1 MRAVWTP
8 AGTPVVP
15 VDVLPDQPSLP
26 RIKVLHVITKFWAGA
41 GGNTLLTAIG
51 TDPARY
57 EVWVAG
63 CEGGPLW
70 QRAQSAGIRTV
81 QLRGFRETI
90 APLHDLR
97 VLLQLIRL
105 IRRER
110 FSIVH
115 THSAK
120 GGFLGRLAAW
130 LCGVPVILYTF
141 HGFSYHDFMSPARR
155 WIYLHLERV
164 AGYVTDAFFAV
175 APRVAREAIDQR
187 LAPPGGVTV
196 APSAVELSGI
206 PEVDTDAFRAERGIP
221 ANARIV
227 GTVGRL
233 DYQKAPLDFVRMA
246 ALIAGHRADVRFVM
260 VGDGS
265 LRTDAEREAARLGVE
280 IILTGERNDAPAIA
294 ASFDVFV
301 ISSLYEGLGR
311 ALTEALASGR
321 PVVATAV
328 NGVPDLV
335 EPGVT
340 GLLAVPGEPASL
352 ASGVEWFL
360 DHPDEARRMGAQAR
374 DRVRSLFPPQRM
386 CAIVQ
391 SRYDEMMGLL
401 AAGAPAGAPDHAI
414 RDAAQPAQVL
424 VPSNGRDGA
433 HRDRDAWAPRSNGP
447 VPVAGFSSPG
457 ARSRDD
463 RPAPPAPDA
472 RALNWTFLV
481 PADASAVFL
490 LPSDGE
496 RLDGAI
502 VAERN
507 AEALRAAIAEG
518 PYPAVAAPDIT
529 GWASLIG
536 SSRATERLLARLA
549 ACVEPGGWLYA
560 GFANARSPFHLLG
573 TAALSRQRATGILR
587 SKGFGDVD
595 VYVAFP
601 DHRTPAYLVSAAR
614 DAELEYFMQQLSFPH
629 TGPADG
635 LKGALRRRAIAG
647 AQRVARSVPGGVGA
661 RFVPSM
667 SVVARRTA

>member
-1 MRAVWTP
+1 
-8 AGTPVVP
+8 
-15 VDVLPDQPSLP
+15 
-26 RIKVLHVITKFWAGA
+26 
-41 GGNTLLTAIG
+41 
-51 TDPARY
+51 
-57 EVWVAG
+57 VA
-63 CEGGPLW
+63 
-70 QRAQSAGIRTV
+70 
-81 QLRGFRETI
+81 
-90 APLHDLR
+90 
-97 VLLQLIRL
+97 
-105 IRRER
+105 
-110 FSIVH
+110 
-115 THSAK
+115 
-120 GGFLGRLAAW
+120 
-130 LCGVPVILYTF
+130 
-141 HGFSYHDFMSPARR
+141 
-155 WIYLHLERV
+155 
-164 AGYVTDAFFAV
+164 
-175 APRVAREAIDQR
+175 
-187 LAPPGGVTV
+187 V

-221 ANARIV
+221 TNAPIV

-280 IILTGERNDAPAIA
+280 IVLTGERNDAPAIA

-340 GLLAVPGEPASL
+340 GLLAAPGEPASL
-352 ASGVEWFL
+352 ASAVEWL
-360 DHPDEARRMGAQAR
+360 LEHPDEARRMGAQAR

-391 SRYDEMMGLL
+391 SRYDELMGLP
-401 AAGAPAGAPDHAI
+401 AAGPPDHAP
-414 RDAAQPAQVL
+414 RDAAQSPQVL
-424 VPSNGRDGA
+424 VSSNGRHEA
-433 HRDRDAWAPRSNGP
+433 HRDTDAWTPRKNGT
-447 VPVAGFSSPG
+447 VSVGGFSSQG
-457 ARSRDD
+457 TRSRDD
-463 RPAPPAPDA
+463 RPARPTSDA

-481 PADASAVFL
+481 PADASTVFL

-507 AEALRAAIAEG
+507 AAALRAAIAEG

-536 SSRATERLLARLA
+536 SSRAAERLLGRLA
-549 ACVEPGGWLYA
+549 ASVEPGGWLYA

-587 SKGFGDVD
+587 SNGFGEVD

-614 DAELEYFMQQLSFPH
+614 DAELEYFMRQLSFPH
-629 TGPADG
+629 AGPVDG

-647 AQRVARSVPGGVGA
+647 AQRAARSVPGSVGA

-667 SVVARRTA
+667 AVVARRTA